1 MIKICFVVL
10 FSISS
15 AFAYVPTVESLLRNG
30 ANPDVT
36 MNGVAL
42 NLFVRKI
49 NPASGESSALLTTGK
64 AEDFYKVYLNK
75 TSSDSVK
82 VLQGRYTTA
91 SYTDE
96 SITHKAYYPNF
107 TAYTIKPSVE
117 QLERGI
123 FYGLLQSLAYNNGA
137 HLVNYLKSLDV
148 PVRLNQDL
156 INREKIEQ
164 LASYKQYLL
173 AAQKNRNKPGLE
185 NPMRPDDASARARAE
200 EISNASMYVDT
211 HQVSISRQEGEMSWL
226 INAAPFEAV
235 ISYTRREVQ
244 KVKFKSAGGEFE
256 IQCKDYWLAN
266 GTHSFPKT
274 MIIKTISG
282 DSYQVDIG
290 NLRHYNDKED
300 DQVKRLQR
308 MDQVLKKTASQDP
321 RPEFLL

>member
-1 MIKICFVVL
+1 MIKICFVFL
-10 FSISS
+10 FSLSS
-15 AFAYVPTVESLLRNG
+15 AYAYVPTVESLLRNG

-42 NLFVRKI
+42 NLSVRKI
-49 NPASGESSALLTTGK
+49 NPGNNESSSLVSVGRG
-64 AEDFYKVYLNK
+64 EDFFKLYLSK
-75 TSSDSVK
+75 ISADSTK
-82 VLQGRYTTA
+82 VLQARYNNA
-91 SYTDE
+91 NFADE

-117 QLERGI
+117 QLERGL

-137 HLVNYLKSLDV
+137 HLINYLKSLDV

-173 AAQKNRNKPGLE
+173 AAQKNRNKPGIE
-185 NPMRPDDASARARAE
+185 NPLRPEDASARARAE

-211 HQVSISRQEGEMSWL
+211 HQVSISRQDGQMSWL

-235 ISYTRREVQ
+235 ISYSRREIQ
-244 KVKFKSAGGEFE
+244 KIKFKSASGEFE
-256 IQCKDYWLAN
+256 ILCKDYWLAN
-266 GTHSFPKT
+266 GTHSFPRT
-274 MIIKTISG
+274 MVIKTVSG
-282 DSYQVDIG
+282 DTYQVDVT

-300 DQVKRLQR
+300 DQVKRLTR

>member
-1 MIKICFVVL
+1 MIKFCFIFL
-10 FSISS
+10 LTISS

-36 MNGVAL
+36 VNGVAL
-42 NLFVRKI
+42 NLAVRKI
-49 NPASGESSALLTTGK
+49 NPGSGESSALLANGK
-64 AEDFYKVYLNK
+64 GEDFYKLYFTRVSN
-75 TSSDSVK
+75 DSVK
-82 VLQGRYTTA
+82 VLQGRYSNA
-91 SYTDE
+91 NFSDE
-96 SITHKAYYPNF
+96 SITHKNYYPNF

-123 FYGLLQSLAYNNGA
+123 FFNLLQSMAYNNGA
-137 HLVNYLKSLDV
+137 PLVNYLKSLDV

-173 AAQKNRNKPGLE
+173 AAQKNRNKPGME
-185 NPMRPDDASARARAE
+185 NPMRPEDASARAKAE
-200 EISNASMYVDT
+200 DISNASMYVDT
-211 HQVSISRQEGEMSWL
+211 HQVSISRQDGEMSWL
-226 INAAPFEAV
+226 INAAPFESV
-235 ISYTRREVQ
+235 VSYNRREVQ
-244 KVKFKSAGGEFE
+244 KVKFKSQAGEYE

-266 GTHSFPKT
+266 GTHSFPRT

-282 DSYQVDIG
+282 DTYQVEIS
-290 NLRHYNDKED
+290 NLRQYNDKED
-300 DQVKRLQR
+300 DLVKRLQK